1 MKTLETARLLL
12 TPWREEDAEALY
24 ALASDPDIG
33 PMCGWE
39 PHRSVEDSRRIIRDV
54 LSAEETYAVVL
65 KDGGGPVGSIGLQR
79 GAAANLPLLEREA
92 ELGYWIG
99 VPFWGRG
106 LIPEAADELI
116 RHAFEEL
123 GLETLWCGF
132 FDGNEQSRRVQAKC
146 GFVYHHTAENVPCPL
161 MGDVRTEHIAR
172 LSKARWLARRHGAG
186 LN

>member
-1 MKTLETARLLL
+1 M
-12 TPWREEDAEALY
+12 
-24 ALASDPDIG
+24 
-33 PMCGWE
+33 
-39 PHRSVEDSRRIIRDV
+39 
-54 LSAEETYAVVL
+54 
-65 KDGGGPVGSIGLQR
+65 GSIGLQR
-79 GAAANLPLLEREA
+79 GAAANLPLLEEEA

-99 VPFWGRG
+99 VPLWGRG

-161 MGDVRTEHIAR
+161 MGDVRTEHISR
-172 LSKARWLARRHGAG
+172 LSKARWLARRRGTG
-186 LN
+186 

>member
-1 MKTLETARLLL
+1 MCLETKRLILR
-12 TPWREEDAEALY
+12 PWRGEDAQSLY
-24 ALASDPDIG
+24 TYAKDPRVG
-33 PMCGWE
+33 PIAGWP
-39 PHRSVEDSRRIIRDV
+39 PHTSAEESRRIIRDV
-54 LSAEETYAVVL
+54 LSADETYAVVL
-65 KDGGGPVGSIGLQR
+65 KDGGGGPVGSIGLQR

-106 LIPEAADELI
+106 LIPEAADKLI
-116 RHAFEEL
+116 RRAFENL
-123 GLETLWCGF
+123 GLETLWCGS

-161 MGDVRTEHIAR
+161 MGDVRTEHITC
-172 LSKARWLARRHGAG
+172 LPKARWLARRRGSG